1 MCCGRGG
8 VSLAGAFYALLH
20 ASHCNGSCV
29 GGGLNAFTKWA
40 IRWVFELKVA
50 RDGFVCVRK
59 GRGVRGGMGA
69 FTKRASVWLRE
80 RKLARGG
87 LVCMLE
93 RGLKWG

>member
-1 MCCGRGG
+1 MFG
-8 VSLAGAFYALLH
+8 
-20 ASHCNGSCV
+20 
-29 GGGLNAFTKWA
+29 
-40 IRWVFELKVA
+40 LKVA

-69 FTKRASVWLRE
+69 FTKRVSVWLRE